1 MTDSQRDI
9 SFNEQLTELKS
20 DINDELIAVRSVL
33 RLVAAECELDPAED
47 DTVLV
52 EIQKVG
58 THLWSA
64 WDKLCGTFSEVSEKI
79 GDIIG
84 EYHKTATK
92 HQDNASNMNTS
103 L

>member
-1 MTDSQRDI
+1 MTESQRDI
-9 SFNEQLTELKS
+9 SFDENLKELKT
-20 DINDELIAVRSVL
+20 DINDELVAVRSVL
-33 RLVAAECELDPAED
+33 RLVTEECEIDPAED

-52 EIQKVG
+52 EIQNVG

-64 WDKLCGTFSEVSEKI
+64 WDKLCGTFSEVSERI
-79 GDIIG
+79 GDIVG